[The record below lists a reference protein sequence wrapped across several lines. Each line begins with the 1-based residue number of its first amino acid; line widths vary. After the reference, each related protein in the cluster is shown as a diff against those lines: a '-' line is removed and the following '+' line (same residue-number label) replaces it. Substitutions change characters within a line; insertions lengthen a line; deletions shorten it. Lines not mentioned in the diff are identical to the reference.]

1 MNNLFVACIHNSC
14 LGSCFPVESVEDG
27 FAMIR
32 RLVKDRLGRDLTSEE
47 SEILE
52 NDMEFYSDSDFENVV
67 SFTIASVNES
77 LESKINFE

>member
-1 MNNLFVACIHNSC
+1 MNNLFVACIRNSR
-14 LGSCFPVESVEDG
+14 LGSCFPVESAEDG

-52 NDMEFYSDSDFENVV
+52 NDMEFYSDSDNVI
-67 SFTIASVNES
+67 SFTIASMNES